1 MARSA
6 AICSILFLSLV
17 PGAFAQVPSAAPEPA
32 GAAAQANE
40 VKTYTVPAGTKL
52 LLSLRHEVSTRVAK
66 PGDTVYFTSEF
77 PVVQDGVV
85 VIPAGMYVKGTIDKV
100 QRPGKVKGRAQL
112 QLHLSSIIFPNGAE
126 IAIPGNVDSTSGSNA
141 ARVTDA
147 EGKVVA
153 NGTKGKDAER
163 IADNTLEGTGVG
175 SVTGWATGNMGMGA
189 GIGAAAGA
197 TAGVL
202 TTLMTRGS
210 DIVFP
215 QGSTMEMVLARPLMV
230 QQAQLN
236 GMPQYTGVSNPV
248 PAASST
254 PKAAP
259 TAGPATP
266 TSPQAAI
273 AHK

>member
-1 MARSA
+1 MTRSA
-6 AICSILFLSLV
+6 AICSVLFVGL
-17 PGAFAQVPSAAPEPA
+17 AQVVLAQAPASAPENA
-32 GAAAQANE
+32 VAAVQASE
-40 VKTYTVPAGTKL
+40 AKTFTVPAGTKL

-85 VIPAGMYVKGTIDKV
+85 VIPAGMYVKGTIDNV
-100 QRPGKVKGRAQL
+100 QRPGRVKGRAQL
-112 QLHLSSIIFPNGAE
+112 QLHLASIIFPNGVE
-126 IAIPGNVDSTSGSNA
+126 IAIPGNVDSTSGANA
-141 ARVTDA
+141 ARVTDS
-147 EGKVVA
+147 EGKIVA
-153 NGTKGKDAER
+153 NGSKGKDAQR

-175 SVTGWATGNMGMGA
+175 SITGWATGNMGMGA

-202 TTLMTRGS
+202 TTLMTRGN

-215 QGSTMEMVLARPLMV
+215 QGSTMEMVLARPLVV

-236 GMPQYTGVSNPV
+236 GMLQYTGVGNS
-248 PAASST
+248 
-254 PKAAP
+254 AP
-259 TAGPATP
+259 TSAPSAGPATP
-266 TSPQAAI
+266 TTPQAAI

>member
-1 MARSA
+1 MTRGA
-6 AICSILFLSLV
+6 AICSVLFVGLV
-17 PGAFAQVPSAAPEPA
+17 QGVLAQAPAPADHAASAAA
-32 GAAAQANE
+32 SD

-52 LLSLRHEVSTRVAK
+52 LLSLKHEISTRVAK

-85 VIPAGMYVKGTIDKV
+85 VMPAGMFVKGLIDNV

-112 QLHLSSIIFPNGAE
+112 QLHLASIIFPNGVE
-126 IAIPGNVDSTSGSNA
+126 IAIPGNLDSASGSDNA
-141 ARVTDA
+141 KVTNS
-147 EGKVVA
+147 EGTVVA

-163 IADNTLEGTGVG
+163 ITGDTLEGAGVG
-175 SVTGWATGNMGMGA
+175 TLAGWASGNIGMGA

-202 TTLMTRGS
+202 TTLMSRGN

-215 QGSTMEMVLARPLMV
+215 QGSTMEMVLARPLVV
-230 QQAQLN
+230 QQSQLN
-236 GMPQYTGVSNPV
+236 GMPQFTGVAT
-248 PAASST
+248 PASA
-254 PKAAP
+254 
-259 TAGPATP
+259 PATP
-266 TSPQAAI
+266 AAGPSTPAAPQAAI